1 MTIKAFG
8 YAAHSASSRLGP
20 FHFER
25 RDPKGDD
32 VTIEILYCGVCHSD
46 LHQARD
52 NWKNS
57 IYPMVPGHEIIG
69 RVTAVGANVTR
80 FSIGDHAGVGCMVHS
95 CLTCDA
101 CEADLEQYCRCGA
114 TFTYNAIDP
123 RDGQPTYGGYS
134 DRIVVSE
141 RFVVKVP
148 AGLDLKG
155 AAPLL
160 CAGITT
166 WSPLRHGNVRMG
178 SKVTVVG
185 LGGLGHMAIKL
196 AKALGAGVS
205 LFTRSP
211 GKAEDA
217 RRLGAEAIVLS
228 TDAAQMEAVRA
239 KFDLIVDT
247 VPYAHDLNPYV
258 ATLAI
263 DGALVL
269 VGYLGGVE
277 PALDTIPLIFGRKS
291 VAGSLIGGM
300 AETQELFD
308 FCGAHGIVSDVEMI
322 RMDEINE
329 AYERLLKSDVKYR
342 FVIDMATLRE

>member
-8 YAAHSASSRLGP
+8 YAAHSATSRLTP

-25 RDPKGDD
+25 RDPKQDD

-46 LHQARD
+46 LHQA
-52 NWKNS
+52 KNDWNNTV
-57 IYPMVPGHEIIG
+57 YPVVPGHEMIG
-69 RVTAVGANVTR
+69 RIIAVGANVTR
-80 FSIGDHAGVGCMVHS
+80 FKVGDPAGVGCMVHS
-95 CLTCDA
+95 CLRCDA
-101 CEADLEQYCRCGA
+101 CEADLEQYCRCGPI
-114 TFTYNAIDP
+114 FTYNTIDP
-123 RDGQPTYGGYS
+123 RDGQLTYGGYS

-141 RFVVKVP
+141 RFVVKIP
-148 AGLDLKG
+148 EGLDLKG

-160 CAGITT
+160 CAGVTT
-166 WSPLRHGNVRMG
+166 WSPLRRWKVGKG
-178 SKVTVVG
+178 SKLAVTG

-196 AKALGAGVS
+196 AKALGAEVS

-217 RRLGAEAIVLS
+217 RRLGADTIVLS
-228 TDAAQMEAVRA
+228 TDAAQMEAVKG
-239 KFDLIVDT
+239 KFDLIIDT
-247 VPYAHDLNPYV
+247 IPNGHDLNPYV

-263 DGALVL
+263 DGVLVV
-269 VGYLGGVE
+269 VGYLGDLD
-277 PALDTIPLIFGRKS
+277 PALNTIPLIFGRKS
-291 VAGSLIGGM
+291 VAGSVIGGM

-329 AYERLLKSDVKYR
+329 AYERL
-342 FVIDMATLRE
+342 